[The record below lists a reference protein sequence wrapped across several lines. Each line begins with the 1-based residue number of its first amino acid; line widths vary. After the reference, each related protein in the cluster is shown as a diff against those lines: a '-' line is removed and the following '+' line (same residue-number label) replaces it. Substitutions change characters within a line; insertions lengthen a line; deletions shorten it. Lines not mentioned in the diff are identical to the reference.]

1 LSLNNLP
8 PQKQIPLKLSIC
20 LSAALL
26 LIILAAGLRPEGFHL
41 ANKVLWIKD
50 RPGIRFSRF
59 GIAYTN
65 PLDGLIS
72 SPQSDANGFSI
83 EIALRP
89 ATYGAGG
96 FEFILVLHDGKDNEQ
111 LVMGQWRSHLII
123 MNGDD
128 YAYRKRIERIS
139 VDASSPSPTTRF
151 VSITSGQ
158 EGTKIYFDGKLMGT
172 KKDLTLKI
180 PSGEKTRLVL
190 GNSLYGKHP
199 WRGDIY
205 GLAIYNYFLSSQK
218 AALHFKRWSKDHSFS
233 FAQDD
238 KPFVLYL
245 FDEMEGTR
253 ALDHSGRNLHL
264 EIPSRMQLLEKEILV
279 PPWNNYNFNRSFISD
294 IILNL
299 IGFIPFGF
307 ILFATLIRFGGAFE
321 KHGVLITVAFC
332 FSVSFAIEILQAWIP
347 SRSSSMLDL
356 LLNSLGGWTGA
367 YAYRFFGK
375 VQGLIR

>member
-1 LSLNNLP
+1 MRHLLLHV
-8 PQKQIPLKLSIC
+8 QFPLKWMIC

-26 LIILAAGLRPEGFHL
+26 LIILAAGLKPRGFRL
-41 ANKVLWIKD
+41 DNKVSWIKGQ
-50 RPGIRFSRF
+50 PGIRFNRF

-65 PLDGLIS
+65 PLDSLI
-72 SPQSDANGFSI
+72 ANRKSNPDGFSC
-83 EIALRP
+83 EIAMKP
-89 ATYGAGG
+89 ASYHGYR
-96 FEFILVLHDGKDNEQ
+96 FEFILALHNGDDSDQ
-111 LVMGQWRSHLII
+111 LIMGQWRSWLIV

-128 YAYRKRIERIS
+128 YAYKGKTNRIS
-139 VDASSPSPTTRF
+139 VDASASAPTTWF
-151 VSITSGQ
+151 VTIASGQ
-158 EGTKIYFDGKLMGT
+158 DGTEIFIDGKLAAA
-172 KKDLTLKI
+172 KKDLKLEI
-180 PSGEKTRLVL
+180 PTGGKTRLVV
-190 GNSLYGKHP
+190 GNSAYGKHP

-205 GLAIYNYFLSSQK
+205 GLALYNYSLSSQK

-245 FDEMEGTR
+245 FDEMEGIR
-253 ALDHSGRNLHL
+253 ALDHSGGNFHL

-279 PPWNNYNFNRSFISD
+279 PPWNNYNFNRSFIVD

-299 IGFIPFGF
+299 VGFIPFGF
-307 ILFATLIRFGGAFE
+307 VLFATFIRLGGAFE

-332 FSVSFAIEILQAWIP
+332 FSVSFSIEILQAWIP

-375 VQGLIR
+375 VQGLIC